1 MKLKKVLVI
10 HGPNLNMLG
19 LREPEIYGH
28 VTFTEL
34 NKQLNILATELE
46 LELEIFQSNYEGA
59 LIDKIQELMQS
70 VDGILINPG
79 GLAHTSIVLKDALS
93 IVDKHVVEVHVSNIH
108 SREEFRHFSYVAREA
123 DAVIAGFGV
132 ESYFLG
138 LRGLAQLM
146 RKSVYKEGV

>member
-1 MKLKKVLVI
+1 MNRKKVLVI

-28 VTFTEL
+28 VTFAEL
-34 NKQLNILATELE
+34 NKQLNILAGELE

-59 LIDKIQELMQS
+59 LIDKIQECMQS

-93 IVDKHVVEVHVSNIH
+93 IVVLSWLL
-108 SREEFRHFSYVAREA
+108 F
-123 DAVIAGFGV
+123 
-132 ESYFLG
+132 
-138 LRGLAQLM
+138 
-146 RKSVYKEGV
+146 

>member
-1 MKLKKVLVI
+1 
-10 HGPNLNMLG
+10 MLG

-28 VTFTEL
+28 VTFAEL
-34 NKQLNILATELE
+34 NKQLNILAGELE

-59 LIDKIQELMQS
+59 LIDKIQECMQS

-79 GLAHTSIVLKDALS
+79 GLAHTSVVLKDALS

-108 SREEFRHFSYVAREA
+108 SREEFRHFSYVAKEA

-132 ESYFLG
+132 ESYFLA